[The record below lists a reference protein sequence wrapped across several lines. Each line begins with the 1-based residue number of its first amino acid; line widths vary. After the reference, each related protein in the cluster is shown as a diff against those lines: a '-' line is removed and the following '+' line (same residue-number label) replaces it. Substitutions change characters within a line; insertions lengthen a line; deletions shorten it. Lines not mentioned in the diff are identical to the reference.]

1 MDIETKNLDRGH
13 VCRDE
18 RWLTHRATI
27 PFALLD
33 SNGLRDVYKYKIH
46 ILESRRKFFGDSQSP
61 SSSLLKLSF
70 LRSHMDTIWVNEYNI
85 VKNTTD
91 WRFLH
96 QKMDFCVVRPSG
108 LLEWIVMMIEMLEKT
123 NSMSWWVIENFFRAL
138 KVTQVVLK
146 HYILVLN

>member
-1 MDIETKNLDRGH
+1 MISLFCFKKILRASEVEKLPKICIFHHLYSPLRGVWMDIETKNSGRAH

-46 ILESRRKFFGDSQSP
+46 ILASRRKFFGDSQSP
-61 SSSLLKLSF
+61 SSSSLKLSV

-96 QKMDFCVVRPSG
+96 QKWIFVSCDRLVCLSG
-108 LLEWIVMMIEMLEKT
+108 
-123 NSMSWWVIENFFRAL
+123 
-138 KVTQVVLK
+138 
-146 HYILVLN
+146 